1 MRYGEPAPNDN
12 TIMDYEVLASL
23 RRHHP
28 AWRLLAADNAPFVI
42 GFLYYSFIQPNVRAL
57 SEGELTPKLED
68 SLYQLR
74 EHLGD
79 EAPSRAAREY
89 LHDWADNSRAWLRRY
104 YPPNSD
110 EPHFD
115 LTPAAEQAIQWLTTL
130 EQRPFVGAESR
141 LKLVFDLL
149 RQIAEGSETDPR
161 LRLAELTRRRDL
173 IDAEIDQI
181 RAGRLSLMDPTQL
194 RERFL
199 QAIDTARA
207 LLADFRQVEQNFRDL
222 DRQVRERIAGREGG
236 KGDVLEQVFGE
247 RDAIADSDQGRSFR
261 AFWEFLMSTARQEE
275 LTNLLERVFVLDS
288 VAELAPD
295 ARMKRI
301 HYDWL
306 NAGEA
311 TQRTIARLSEQLRR
325 YLDDQAWLEDRRIM
339 TVLRDLEQ
347 HALALRETPPQGVV
361 MMVDDVS
368 PDVNLPMDR
377 PLFTPPVK
385 PVIAQQILDHGEIE
399 LAADAL
405 FEQFFVDKERLRAR
419 LRRALQTKCQVGLME
434 LLEDEPLE
442 QGLAELVAWL
452 SIATGEGRGVIDEHQ
467 EQTVTW
473 TDAKGRTR
481 LATLPMVIFVAD
493 PAESLP
499 GAPTPTLST
508 FRAPVRD
515 AD

>member
-1 MRYGEPAPNDN
+1 
-12 TIMDYEVLASL
+12 MDYELLATL

-42 GFLYYSFIQPNVRAL
+42 GFLYHSFIRPNVRAL

-68 SLYQLR
+68 FLYQLR
-74 EHLGD
+74 ERLGD

-89 LHDWADNSRAWLRRY
+89 LHDWAENSRGWLRRY
-104 YPPNSD
+104 YAPNSD
-110 EPHFD
+110 EPHLD

-130 EQRPFVGAESR
+130 EQRSFVGAESR

-173 IDAEIDQI
+173 IEAEIDQI

-207 LLADFRQVEQNFRDL
+207 LLGDFRQVEQNFRDL
-222 DRQVRERIAGREGG
+222 DRQVRERITGREGA
-236 KGDVLEQVFGE
+236 KGEVLTGVFAE

-261 AFWEFLMSTARQEE
+261 AFWDFLMSAARQEE
-275 LTNLLERVFVLDS
+275 LTGLLERVFTLDA

-295 ARMKRI
+295 ARLKRI
-301 HYDWL
+301 HHDWL

-311 TQRTIARLSEQLRR
+311 TLRTVARLSEQLRR
-325 YLDDQAWLEDRRIM
+325 YLDDQAWFEDRRIM
-339 TVLRDLEQ
+339 TLLRDVEQ
-347 HALALRETPPQGVV
+347 HALALRDTPPETI
-361 MMVDDVS
+361 MTLDELS
-368 PDVNLPMDR
+368 PDVELPMER
-377 PLFTPPVK
+377 PLFTPPMK
-385 PVIAQQILDHGEIE
+385 PVIAQQILDAGVVDV
-399 LAADAL
+399 AADTL
-405 FEQFFVDKERLRAR
+405 FEQFFVDKDRLRAR
-419 LRRALQTKCQVGLME
+419 LRRALQTRRQISLIE
-434 LLEDEPLE
+434 LLDMEPLE

-452 SIATGEGRGVIDEHQ
+452 SLATGEGRGIVDERE

-473 TDAKGRTR
+473 EDATGSVRR
-481 LATLPMVIFVAD
+481 ATLPKVVFIADKADVSEMSARTVA
-493 PAESLP
+493 
-499 GAPTPTLST
+499 GATEPIDS
-508 FRAPVRD
+508 RR
-515 AD
+515 